1 MKPKNHLI
9 IVIGLAAAAFGA
21 LVVAVNLAGNKD
33 SPKSEDLKDNK
44 SSDYSGYVTYT
55 VDFEDGYKLYF
66 DYLPNL
72 TELKTRK
79 VLGIASKDFGIG
91 ETMITAVHIPP
102 ELNSD
107 PNRPHTAE
115 AYIDTRQE
123 ADFCDAL
130 PYENGDTKG
139 FAYWER
145 NVRSYGVGFTQGYQ
159 LFVGDEYFYIFVHSN
174 KVWPS
179 NITNVRIVKE

>member
-1 MKPKNHLI
+1 MKQKNHLI
-9 IVIGLAAAAFGA
+9 LIFGFAAATVGA
-21 LVVAVNLAGNKD
+21 LVFAVNLIGSKD
-33 SPKSEDLKDNK
+33 SSKTESDISTKPVD
-44 SSDYSGYVTYT
+44 SSNYVTYT

-79 VLGIASKDFGIG
+79 ILGIASKDFGIG
-91 ETMITAVHIPP
+91 NTMITAVHVPP

-107 PNRPHTAE
+107 PNRPRTPE
-115 AYIDTRQE
+115 AYIETRQE

-139 FAYWER
+139 FAYWEK
-145 NVRSYGVGFTQGYQ
+145 NVRSYGSGYIQGYQ
-159 LFVGDEYFYIFVHSN
+159 LFVGDEYFYIFVSSN
-174 KVWPS
+174 KVWS
-179 NITNVRIVKE
+179 QNITNVRIVKE